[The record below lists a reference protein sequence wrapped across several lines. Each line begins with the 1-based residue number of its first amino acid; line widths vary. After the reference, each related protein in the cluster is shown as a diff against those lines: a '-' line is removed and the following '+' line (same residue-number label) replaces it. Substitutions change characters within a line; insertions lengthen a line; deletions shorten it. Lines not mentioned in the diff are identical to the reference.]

1 MVLPFPGKAC
11 GLQGLKMQGGV
22 ESATPEPIYGNCTE
36 GGFRGP
42 VGFKGFIERL
52 KFSGSKNST
61 KLIKKLEKSEYPVK
75 YLVYDASLP
84 WVLSRATRVEEGKD
98 FGFNLF
104 NPSIM
109 NWFNDKS
116 VYQNL

>member
-1 MVLPFPGKAC
+1 MVGEWRKRELTKPCYGPPFSWK
-11 GLQGLKMQGGV
+11 GLRPPRTQNHTKTMQGGV

-84 WVLSRATRVEEGKD
+84 
-98 FGFNLF
+98 
-104 NPSIM
+104 
-109 NWFNDKS
+109 
-116 VYQNL
+116 